1 MSLIEIQHGVDI
13 LLFNKFIVQE
23 QDGKFFVDLNLLDL
37 DDDKLPE
44 TIENEDVEIRN
55 SMFSNKYFGVNM
67 LGAEVPIKNNLWK
80 PPFGFIVSVHYIND
94 VKFFICY
101 DENNLPILMGAGDD
115 NFPPIIDQ
123 SGFENLI
130 QYDANSNNNQKLQNL
145 VNNGTTDGF
154 SLREE
159 YVRLNNE
166 NGLLVDDSLTLFI
179 SFRYHLN
186 KINEVYYKN
195 LMNELLVNN
204 FRPNPHT
211 LRETDK
217 FFIDGEIISFPD
229 LQNKENKDYLISKIL
244 DFYYYRSNDLVL
256 NYLKTTY
263 NIDYTENVNNTQ
275 NNTSNNVI
283 LFENHEINSN
293 FSIVFQENSVNR
305 KYILIDSVLA
315 ENFIQTNN
323 GMPSFLRYDGI
334 KYAILFQSAN
344 PIGWFN
350 SVVLNDDSI
359 ESFPDLSTFQFLNQN
374 IEQTTFGTTNNINI
388 YTPTIGVNS
397 GYIIFHKQN
406 NFYWAH
412 TLDGSNNIVN
422 IEIVSLTEV
431 PVAGPSNGSSS
442 VPDPISSQTDPIPTS
457 VTDQQQQTSVTNRK
471 IFNIY
476 TIRSYY
482 SNDLPCMSFPGN
494 LKEGNQQFVF
504 EDTNDD
510 GVYETLI
517 LDADLND
524 LSGGVAASVVDY
536 TNSTWKNNNV
546 FTIEYPNKFK
556 IDRGNGNVYF
566 NRQYFIDDLIVEFNL
581 DIDGNPK
588 AYYAQVYN
596 PQSGYSQLKLYNVS
610 LPNGN
615 KITDDFIYD
624 KIIQYHL
631 NLNIEYTNV
640 YKSAYLKQDNTG
652 YIEVDDLNKKRI
664 FKLLCTNSTRAY
676 NLLKTTHGNYLP
688 ITLED
693 VDGDGIYETHVDG
706 HQQNNG
712 MGGYLN
718 PFPYECGLVGKYD
731 NLSGVQVTS
740 PNILN
745 LPNLKMFLL
754 TNERQLSY
762 YNDVPVLMYN
772 ITSGEYTYS
781 DIPKS
786 RFIDITSST
795 VPTSTQVDVGNGVTN
810 WDGVIPHP
818 TPTPTP
824 TPTQIGDWSSNNVS
838 GPTGPISNQNNETP
852 QSETMLPGSIFRMFS
867 GYKNKFFPYSVT
879 NLEQTW
885 QHNGEKVVVMA
896 TSQNTIWCVSWNIGI
911 RSSTDIGTQFKLE
924 NYRNPKDSETVILNF
939 PKLKSNALQTDDI
952 KFYVEKIQNI
962 DKWNV
967 YVPTINDLPLFTIEP
982 KPGCTFSHNQRD
994 GWIHNESN
1002 PSGIGVNESGFI
1014 LTKLDNNTIINS
1026 DLEIYIACI
1035 GTNLEKTSIEIV
1047 FSKIILKA
1055 NNQGSNISLTWQ
1067 PA

>member
-1 MSLIEIQHGVDI
+1 MSLIEIQRQDEVSI
-13 LLFNKFIVQE
+13 SLLQNNNFIIVQL
-23 QDGKFFVDLNLLDL
+23 DGKFFVDLKLLDL
-37 DDDKLPE
+37 DNDNIPE
-44 TIENEDVEIRN
+44 TVQDENIEIRN
-55 SMFSNKYFGVNM
+55 SMFSNKCFGVNM

-80 PPFGFIVSVHYIND
+80 PPFGFIVSVHCIND

-123 SGFENLI
+123 SEFENLI

-145 VNNGTTDGF
+145 VINGTTDGF

-186 KINEVYYKN
+186 KTNEVYYN
-195 LMNELLVNN
+195 DLMNELSINN
-204 FRPNPHT
+204 FRPNFNT
-211 LRETDK
+211 LRVTDK
-217 FFIDGEIISFPD
+217 FFIDEEIIGFVD
-229 LQNKENKDYLISKIL
+229 LQNRDNKNYLISKIF
-244 DFYYYRSNDLVL
+244 DFYSSRDLVL
-256 NYLKTTY
+256 NYLNATY
-263 NIDYTENVNNTQ
+263 NIDYSVPEQPTVITFNGIEINTTFQVESYNETFSAKYVLVDDVLAQ
-275 NNTSNNVI
+275 NFISSNNNV
-283 LFENHEINSN
+283 
-293 FSIVFQENSVNR
+293 
-305 KYILIDSVLA
+305 
-315 ENFIQTNN
+315 
-323 GMPSFLRYDGI
+323 MPSFLRYDGV
-334 KYAILFQSAN
+334 KYVILFQSLQT
-344 PIGWFN
+344 GWFTH
-350 SVVLNDDSI
+350 VRLQNDELETI
-359 ESFPDLSTFQFLNQN
+359 HDLSTFNYMGLS
-374 IEQTTFGTTNNINI
+374 IEMSNYGVVNNINMNV
-388 YTPTIGVNS
+388 PTVVLTNGGQNNDKV
-397 GYIIFHKQN
+397 IIHKEN

-412 TLDGSNNIVN
+412 TLNATNNIVN

-442 VPDPISSQTDPIPTS
+442 VPDPILSQTDPIPTS
-457 VTDQQQQTSVTNRK
+457 ATDQQQQTSVTNRK

-504 EDTNDD
+504 EDTNND

-517 LDADLND
+517 LNADLND

-546 FTIEYPNKFK
+546 FTIEYPNKFT

-581 DIDGNPK
+581 DTDGNPK
-588 AYYAQVYN
+588 AYYAQVYS

-624 KIIQYHL
+624 KIIQCHL

-664 FKLLCTNSTRAY
+664 SKLLCTNSTQAY

-810 WDGVIPHP
+810 WDGVIPPP

-824 TPTQIGDWSSNNVS
+824 TPTQIGDWSGNNVS
-838 GPTGPISNQNNETP
+838 GPTGPISNQNNETS
-852 QSETMLPGSIFRMFS
+852 QTETILPGSIFRMYS

-879 NLEQTW
+879 NVEQPW
-885 QHNGEKVVVMA
+885 QNSGEKVVVTA
-896 TSQNTIWCVSWNIGI
+896 TAQNLTWNMCWNIGI
-911 RSSTDIGTQFKLE
+911 RSSTDTGTQFKLE
-924 NYRNPKDSETVILNF
+924 NYRNPKDSEQVILNF
-939 PKLKSNALQTDDI
+939 PKLKSNALETDDV
-952 KFYVEKIQNI
+952 KFYVEKIEGVE
-962 DKWNV
+962 KWNV
-967 YVPTINDLPLFTIEP
+967 YVPVVTELPLFTLEP
-982 KPGCTFSHNQRD
+982 RLGCTFTHNQRD
-994 GWIHNESN
+994 GWIHNESHHTG
-1002 PSGIGVNESGFI
+1002 PGVLESGII
-1014 LTKLDNNTIINS
+1014 LTRNSTSIINS
-1026 DLEIYIACI
+1026 DLELYVACTGANI
-1035 GTNLEKTSIEIV
+1035 NKTSFEVV
-1047 FSKIILKA
+1047 FSKTIVKA
-1055 NNQGSNISLTWQ
+1055 NGQGTGIQLVWQ

>member
-1 MSLIEIQHGVDI
+1 MSLIEIQRGVDVN
-13 LLFNKFIVQE
+13 LLNKFIVHE

-44 TIENEDVEIRN
+44 TIENEDVKIRN

-67 LGAEVPIKNNLWK
+67 LGAEAPIKNNLWNG
-80 PPFGFIVSVHYIND
+80 PFGFIVSFHYIND

-101 DENNLPILMGAGDD
+101 NENNLPIMLVLGDD
-115 NFPPIIDQ
+115 LPPFINQ
-123 SGFENLI
+123 PEFENLI
-130 QYDANSNNNQKLQNL
+130 NYDFNSNNQKLQNL
-145 VNNGTTDGF
+145 VNNRTTDGL

-204 FRPNPHT
+204 FKPNLHT

-256 NYLKTTY
+256 NYLKTKYSIDY
-263 NIDYTENVNNTQ
+263 NIDYTENLNNIQ

-293 FSIVFQENSVNR
+293 FSIDFQGNSVNR

-323 GMPSFLRYDGI
+323 GMPSFLRYNDI

-344 PIGWFN
+344 PTGWFN

-374 IEQTTFGTTNNINI
+374 IQQTTFGTNI

-412 TLDGSNNIVN
+412 TLNGSNNIVN

-431 PVAGPSNGSSS
+431 PVVGPSNGSSSATVGWDGTFPPSDGSTAMPVRDAVWDDGGWAGPGGPVLVGNGSGESAAS
-442 VPDPISSQTDPIPTS
+442 VPDPISSQTDSTPTS
-457 VTDQQQQTSVTNRK
+457 T
-471 IFNIY
+471 
-476 TIRSYY
+476 
-482 SNDLPCMSFPGN
+482 
-494 LKEGNQQFVF
+494 
-504 EDTNDD
+504 
-510 GVYETLI
+510 
-517 LDADLND
+517 
-524 LSGGVAASVVDY
+524 SVVD
-536 TNSTWKNNNV
+536 NAK
-546 FTIEYPNKFK
+546 
-556 IDRGNGNVYF
+556 
-566 NRQYFIDDLIVEFNL
+566 
-581 DIDGNPK
+581 
-588 AYYAQVYN
+588 
-596 PQSGYSQLKLYNVS
+596 
-610 LPNGN
+610 
-615 KITDDFIYD
+615 
-624 KIIQYHL
+624 
-631 NLNIEYTNV
+631 
-640 YKSAYLKQDNTG
+640 
-652 YIEVDDLNKKRI
+652 
-664 FKLLCTNSTRAY
+664 
-676 NLLKTTHGNYLP
+676 
-688 ITLED
+688 
-693 VDGDGIYETHVDG
+693 
-706 HQQNNG
+706 
-712 MGGYLN
+712 
-718 PFPYECGLVGKYD
+718 
-731 NLSGVQVTS
+731 
-740 PNILN
+740 
-745 LPNLKMFLL
+745 
-754 TNERQLSY
+754 
-762 YNDVPVLMYN
+762 
-772 ITSGEYTYS
+772 
-781 DIPKS
+781 
-786 RFIDITSST
+786 
-795 VPTSTQVDVGNGVTN
+795 VDVGNGVTK
-810 WDGVIPHP
+810 IPPP

-824 TPTQIGDWSSNNVS
+824 TPTQIGDWSGNNVS

-879 NLEQTW
+879 NVEQTW

-952 KFYVEKIQNI
+952 KFYVEKIHSS

-982 KPGCTFSHNQRD
+982 KLGCTFSHNQRD

-1002 PSGIGVNESGFI
+1002 PIGDGVQESGFI

-1026 DLEIYIACI
+1026 DLEVYVACT
-1035 GTNLEKTSIEIV
+1035 GTNLKKTSIEIV
-1047 FSKIILKA
+1047 FSKITLKA
-1055 NNQGSNISLTWQ
+1055 NHQGAKFL
-1067 PA
+1067 